1 MRVYAPVRIFVV
13 VGLAGLALA
22 VVAVL
27 LVTRQPWLGLDLR
40 LDDTGEAVLIER
52 SEGPAVLISEWYRL
66 EAVEG
71 DLGFRVPVRPTTI
84 IEEPDQLS
92 DFATLDQ
99 FRAEQDGIAAAMR
112 SSLVT
117 LHLAAPGGV
126 TRAVTVRPEPT
137 RPIGDLPAMFW
148 VQIIVG
154 FAGMLIGGWVWSLSP
169 GKRPQAFIM
178 LTGVG
183 LAISSTAAAIYSSRE
198 LALPALYFQL
208 LGPANLIGSMTFG
221 AGVIGLFLS
230 YPARLGPRWL
240 ATAQIGVI
248 ALWLVGSFT
257 RAIPVYTF
265 AYQLPIA
272 TAMLVLVILVA
283 LQFRRARKD
292 KDLPAR
298 AALRIFG
305 LSVLL
310 GAGGFVG
317 LVTVP
322 QLLGLEAQ
330 VSQGYAFTLFLICY
344 LGLALAVRRHRI
356 FNLDQWAFRILYFA
370 VGALFLVCLDAALIY
385 GLSIERAP
393 ALGIA
398 LFTVAFLYLPFRDAV
413 ARRLARRRGQARV
426 ESFFKDISTVAL
438 TKDSQTQAQLW
449 DELLL
454 ALFQPLYVEAGPSAV
469 QHPQLDGE
477 GVFLIIPA
485 VPPLTARQLKWASNG
500 RRLFSDADV
509 QKADELVDILAQLI
523 ESRKAYETGAAEER
537 SRIARDIHDNIG
549 IQLLG
554 ALHSQDPRRKD
565 VLIRETLA
573 DLREIIDNQT
583 GPGLD
588 LGNLIADLRLELSE
602 ILEAAGI
609 DVDWPLGANLTGYN
623 LTPRIA
629 HTMRS
634 VLRECVNN
642 AIRHAGAQK
651 VGIGFDVQQGLV
663 RFRVSDDGRGF
674 DPEAE
679 AMGQGVRNMK
689 VRVSALGGQINV
701 RPAGFGAGRP
711 GTMVLVELPLMRHGV
726 EDNGDDDMMEAAQ

>member
-13 VGLAGLALA
+13 VGLFGLALA
-22 VVAVL
+22 VAATFL
-27 LVTRQPWLGLDLR
+27 ATRQPWLGLDLR
-40 LDDTGEAVLIER
+40 VDDTGEAVLIER

-71 DLGFRVPVRPTTI
+71 DAGVIVPVRPTTI

-92 DFATLDQ
+92 DFSALDQ
-99 FRAEQDGIAAAMR
+99 FRAEQDGIAQALR

-117 LHLAAPGGV
+117 LHLSAPGGV
-126 TRAVTVRPEPT
+126 TREVTVTPNPT

-148 VQIIVG
+148 VQVIVG
-154 FAGMLIGGWVWSLSP
+154 LSGVLVGGWIWSLAP
-169 GKRPQAFIM
+169 GRRPQAFLM

-240 ATAQIGVI
+240 AIAQIGVI
-248 ALWLVGSFT
+248 AAWLIASFT
-257 RAIPVYTF
+257 RLIPVYSA

-272 TAMLVLVILVA
+272 TAMLVLVVLVV
-283 LQFRRARKD
+283 LQFRRARKA

-310 GAGGFVG
+310 GAGGFVA

-322 QLLGLEAQ
+322 QLLGLEVQ

-370 VGALFLVCLDAALIY
+370 IGALFLVCLDAALIY
-385 GLSIERAP
+385 GLSVERAP

-398 LFTVAFLYLPFRDAV
+398 LFVVAFLYLPLRDA
-413 ARRLARRRGQARV
+413 ASRRLAKFRGQKRV
-426 ESFFKDISTVAL
+426 ETFFKDISIVAL
-438 TKDSQTQAQLW
+438 TKNPKAQAEYW
-449 DELLL
+449 DELLHAVFL
-454 ALFQPLYVEAGPSAV
+454 PLYIEPGPKVTEHA
-469 QHPQLDGE
+469 QLDGE
-477 GVFLIIPA
+477 GVYLVIPA
-485 VPPLTARQLKWASNG
+485 VPPLASRRLKWAASG
-500 RRLFSDADV
+500 RRLFSDTDV
-509 QKADELVDILAQLI
+509 HKAEELVDILAQLI

-602 ILEAAGI
+602 LLEAAGL
-609 DVDWPLGANLTGYN
+609 DVDWPLGANLNGYN

-629 HTMRS
+629 HALRS

-642 AIRHAGAQK
+642 AIRHAGARK
-651 VGIGFDVQQGLV
+651 VGISIDVQQGLV
-663 RFRVSDDGRGF
+663 RLRVSDDGRGF
-674 DPEAE
+674 DMDAE

-689 VRVSALGGQINV
+689 VRVSALGGQIDV
-701 RPAGFGAGRP
+701 RPAGVGHDKP
-711 GTMVLVELPLMRHGV
+711 GTLVLADLPLMRAGI
-726 EDNGDDDMMEAAQ
+726 EDDDDMMEAAQ